1 MCSYQVP
8 KEVGKVGTES
18 ASFIEPITNRKDG
31 IEAMFSKQKILSSQP
46 SSSLGKR
53 EYDSFCSPPRLSK
66 ELESS
71 DLKQNPS
78 SPGKRS
84 KSNHN
89 DERETVSLQY
99 HSTNLST
106 GLIIRKAKTQTST
119 SSKVGKKLK
128 VIKSLHQINLQWTYH
143 TTEFAIE
150 AESKSELI
158 LSTLFPITMTFI

>member
-1 MCSYQVP
+1 LTCYQVP

-53 EYDSFCSPPRLSK
+53 EYDSSCSPPRLSK

-71 DLKQNPS
+71 DLKHNPS

-84 KSNHN
+84 KSDHN
-89 DERETVSLQY
+89 DERE
-99 HSTNLST
+99 
-106 GLIIRKAKTQTST
+106 IAKTQTST
-119 SSKVGKKLK
+119 LSKIGKKPKGSPSKRKAKQIVTSPDNAK
-128 VIKSLHQINLQWTYH
+128 VTSYFHK
-143 TTEFAIE
+143 
-150 AESKSELI
+150 K
-158 LSTLFPITMTFI
+158 